1 MKLSQI
7 AVVAMVTF
15 IFAACAASKKKHKIA
30 PPAPPVAPAVTSV
43 PAKPIPDKSPD
54 APASSPASPFLFSKP
69 ADGIYAPGNDELAAI
84 EPQYKG
90 LKLEKL
96 KEGYVLYAQGAC
108 TNCHNAKPIYP
119 IPTSE
124 WGGIIDDMSEK
135 AMLTSAQKD
144 AVYKYVLSIKAT
156 QPK

>member
-1 MKLSQI
+1 M
-7 AVVAMVTF
+7 VAMVVF
-15 IFAACAASKKKHKIA
+15 IFAACAVSKKKHKIA
-30 PPAPPVAPAVTSV
+30 APAASAAPAVTSV
-43 PAKPIPDKSPD
+43 PAKPAPDKLPD
-54 APASSPASPFLFSKP
+54 ARTNSPANPFLFSKT

-108 TNCHNAKPIYP
+108 TNCHDAKPIYP
-119 IPTSE
+119 IATGDWS
-124 WGGIIDDMSEK
+124 GIIADMSQK
-135 AMLTSAQKD
+135 AMLTDGQKD

>member
-7 AVVAMVTF
+7 VLVAMVTF
-15 IFAACAASKKKHKIA
+15 IFAACAASKKKHKMA
-30 PPAPPVAPAVTSV
+30 PPAPPAAPAVTSV
-43 PAKPIPDKSPD
+43 PAKPAPDKLPD
-54 APASSPASPFLFSKP
+54 AAASSPASPFLFSKP

-96 KEGYVLYAQGAC
+96 KEGYVLYAQGTC
-108 TNCHNAKPIYP
+108 INCHNAKAIYP